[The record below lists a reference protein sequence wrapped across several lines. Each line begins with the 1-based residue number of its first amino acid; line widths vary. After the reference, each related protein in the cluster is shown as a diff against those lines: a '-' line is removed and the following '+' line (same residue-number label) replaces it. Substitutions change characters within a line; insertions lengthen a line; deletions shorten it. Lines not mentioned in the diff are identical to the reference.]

1 MHWQYEKIKTR
12 MRQKKA
18 DFLNFYD
25 MSPNVLLVV
34 TVIHMSS
41 DTYHSSL
48 ITFRYCLDNFG
59 YVKSL
64 TCLLSVQNYD
74 DVIYSDIKAA

>member
-1 MHWQYEKIKTR
+1 MKNKDKDATKESRLFK
-12 MRQKKA
+12 
-18 DFLNFYD
+18 LYD

-64 TCLLSVQNYD
+64 TCPPVSAEL
-74 DVIYSDIKAA
+74 